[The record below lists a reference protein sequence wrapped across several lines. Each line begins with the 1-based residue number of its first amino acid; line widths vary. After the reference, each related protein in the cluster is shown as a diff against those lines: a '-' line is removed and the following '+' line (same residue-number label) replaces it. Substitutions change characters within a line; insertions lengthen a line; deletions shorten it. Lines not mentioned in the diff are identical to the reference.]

1 MKINSQE
8 KISTK
13 DLKIYLKS
21 DWHKSTWQI
30 VNSILPYLILMVAMY
45 WSLDY
50 SYLVTLI
57 LAIPAAGFLVRIF
70 IIFHDCGHGAFFKSS
85 RANSIIGNM
94 TGLLMFVPYHEWRHS
109 HAVHHAT
116 CSDLDRRGIGDVW
129 TLTVTEYLAL
139 SNWNQFLYRIYR
151 NPLVMFGLG
160 PFYMVMIN
168 NRLVTK
174 GAKKRE
180 RRSVH
185 FVNIG
190 LLIIVAVMS
199 MSIGI
204 KSYLLIQ
211 IPVLLIAWSAGI
223 WLFYVQHQF
232 EDVYWEKHDNWDF
245 YDAALLGSSF
255 YKLPRILQWFTG
267 NIGFHHV
274 HHLNARIPNYNLQKC
289 HEQIPGFKNRKPVT
303 FLSSFKLMKLRLW
316 DEKKQCLIGYNGID

>member
-8 KISTK
+8 KISPK

-30 VNSILPYLILMVAMY
+30 VNSIIPYLVLMVAMY

-50 SYLVTLI
+50 SYLTTLI

-255 YKLPRILQWFTG
+255 YKLPLILQWFTG

-289 HEQIPGFKNRKPVT
+289 HEQIAGFKNIKSVT
-303 FLSSFKLMKLRLW
+303 FLSSFKLMKFRLW
-316 DEKKQCLIGYNGID
+316 DEKRQCLIGYNGID

>member
-1 MKINSQE
+1 MKINSKE

-13 DLKIYLKS
+13 DLKIYLMS

-57 LAIPAAGFLVRIF
+57 LAIPTAGFLVRIF

-85 RANSIIGNM
+85 RANSIIGNI
-94 TGLLMFVPYHEWRHS
+94 TGLMMFVPYHEWRHS
-109 HAVHHAT
+109 HAMHHAT

-129 TLTVTEYLAL
+129 TLTVTEYLTL
-139 SNWNQFLYRIYR
+139 SKWNQFLYRMYR
-151 NPLVMFGLG
+151 NPLVMFGIG
-160 PFYMVMIN
+160 PLYMVMIN

-180 RRSVH
+180 RRSVY

-190 LLIIVAVMS
+190 LIIIIAVMS
-199 MSIGI
+199 LSIGI

-255 YKLPRILQWFTG
+255 YNLPRILQWFTG

-289 HEQIPGFKNRKPVT
+289 HEQIAGFKNIKSVT
-303 FLSSFKLMKLRLW
+303 FLSSVKLMRLRLW
-316 DEKKQCLIGYNGID
+316 DEKKQCLIGYNGVD